1 MTKNSFWED
10 ESGAIAVD
18 WVVLTGSLVGLGV
31 ATMAVVSGG
40 VEDLSRDIA
49 GQLRSDDWSMFNNGL
64 IELSNFD
71 FSGGD
76 AAGWIGGQVM
86 DMGGEIGELL
96 VIGPQA
102 GAAFSLEVP
111 EGTEMAYMAFDLVAG
126 DSLDNGLR
134 WGVDTATLMINNVPV
149 ALATDNPGG
158 VITFDIPQV
167 DGTTVQASVLVEQ
180 SHMGGNPNWQDSSA
194 RVTVMVDQP
203 TADLQFQLVSDS
215 NQPINDEFW
224 GIDNFSSGTDGG
236 PGF

>member
-86 DMGGEIGELL
+86 DMGGQIGELL

-149 ALATDNPGG
+149 AWRPTTRAASSPSIFRRWMAQPSKPRFLSSNLIWVETRTGR
-158 VITFDIPQV
+158 IPR
-167 DGTTVQASVLVEQ
+167 
-180 SHMGGNPNWQDSSA
+180 
-194 RVTVMVDQP
+194 RV
-203 TADLQFQLVSDS
+203 
-215 NQPINDEFW
+215 
-224 GIDNFSSGTDGG
+224 
-236 PGF
+236 